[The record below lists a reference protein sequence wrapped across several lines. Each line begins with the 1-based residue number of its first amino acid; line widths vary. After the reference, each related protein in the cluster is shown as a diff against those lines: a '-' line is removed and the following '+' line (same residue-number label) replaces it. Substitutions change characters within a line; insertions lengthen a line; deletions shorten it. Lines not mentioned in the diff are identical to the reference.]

1 MTLLLER
8 AFEQVAQ
15 LPALQQDEIAA
26 WILAE
31 LEAEVRWAH
40 LFAASQ
46 DLLAELAAE
55 ALREHRAGHTQ
66 VLDPERL

>member
-1 MTLLLER
+1 MTLLLEH

-26 WILAE
+26 WILSE
-31 LEAEVRWAH
+31 LEAEERWAN

-55 ALREHRAGHTQ
+55 ALREHRSGRTQ